1 MDLTTPIGVVTD
13 DPKRDKN
20 YNWLTG
26 AAMTQTNVE
35 KLKHVTNN
43 IIIDKKGAARVYLHE
58 QAPRQLLVN
67 ESVLRRNKF
76 YKQNSAAIQTTAT
89 GHMMPGGHHLHSTTG
104 PMF

>member
-1 MDLTTPIGVVTD
+1 MTNAFGGAETD

-43 IIIDKKGAARVYLHE
+43 IIIDKKGAARVY
-58 QAPRQLLVN
+58 
-67 ESVLRRNKF
+67 
-76 YKQNSAAIQTTAT
+76 I
-89 GHMMPGGHHLHSTTG
+89 
-104 PMF
+104 